1 LALKEKPYNR
11 RYFFLPSWG
20 IPKGRIGSLKII
32 IFLVAGVL
40 FVPWTLAQ
48 APKAPQPAQQGRGPF
63 KVAILPITIHS
74 PESLDYLRDGFYA
87 MFSSRMELEGRVSVM
102 EKAAVKKALSQFSG
116 EIDSGS
122 AKKLGETL
130 GADFVVFG
138 SLTKLGDSASLDLQV
153 LEVKG
158 EKAPSA
164 VYVQAKKLEEIIGQV
179 DVLARKVDEKILG
192 YPLGPAVAEKPAA
205 APRPAAQAAVVPPPV
220 FTPPPPAAQPS
231 QPSSPPPVFG
241 PPPGVRSE
249 KAFAAGDFSQ
259 SQAFPYYVRG
269 MAMGDLDGDGKNE
282 VVFIDEKNLYIY
294 RWEGAEFRLLKKIT
308 GKNANDQFMAV
319 DVADINKDGKAEVF
333 VSNFPANAYQP
344 GYRLYSFVVAF
355 QEGDFRVVA
364 SEVDWF
370 LRVVD
375 WEGKGPVLLG
385 QKKGVDVGF
394 SGPIYEIGWDG
405 QKYKDLRKAE
415 IPGAVFSPYGFVPF
429 RYDDQ
434 TYFAFIDSDFRL
446 KVLDQKGKQVWRST
460 TYYGSDIA
468 FKVKILIPST
478 AGTQGDE
485 FNFVNVRLLAR
496 GDEIIVIR
504 NLSPVGNFFKRE
516 KIFSGGEIQALV
528 WSGSTFMER
537 WKSKA
542 IEGYVVDFQLQD
554 FDTIPGKEL
563 IVAVNLPKESIL
575 SRGGTSALMV
585 SRVQ

>member
-1 LALKEKPYNR
+1 MKEKPYNR

-102 EKAAVKKALSQFSG
+102 ERAAVKKALSQFSG
-116 EIDSGS
+116 EIDSES

-138 SLTKLGDSASLDLQV
+138 SLTKLGDSASLDLNV

-158 EKAPSA
+158 EKPPSS
-164 VYVQAKKLEEIIGQV
+164 VYVQARKLEEIIGQV

-192 YPLGPAVAEKPAA
+192 YSLGPAVAEKPPEAPRQAA
-205 APRPAAQAAVVPPPV
+205 AVPPLV
-220 FTPPPPAAQPS
+220 FTPPPPAGQPS
-231 QPSSPPPVFG
+231 QPSTPPPVFA
-241 PPPGVRSE
+241 PPAGIRSE
-249 KAFAAGDFSQ
+249 KPFAAGDFSQ
-259 SQAFPYYVRG
+259 SQSFPNRFRG

-294 RWEGAEFRLLKKIT
+294 RWEATEFRLLKKIT
-308 GKNANDQFMAV
+308 GKNATDQFMAV
-319 DVADINKDGKAEVF
+319 DVADIDKDGKAEVF
-333 VSNFPANAYQP
+333 VTNFPENAYQP
-344 GYRLYSFVVAF
+344 GFRLHSFVVAF
-355 QEGDFRVVA
+355 KEGDFRVVA
-364 SEVDWF
+364 SELDWF

-385 QKKGVDVGF
+385 QSKGIDQGF
-394 SGPIYEIGWDG
+394 YGPIYEIGWDG

-415 IPGAVFSPYGFVPF
+415 IPGAVYSPYGFVPF
-429 RYDDQ
+429 RYGDQ
-434 TYFAFIDSDFRL
+434 TYFAYIDSDFRM

-485 FNFVNVRLLAR
+485 FSFVNVRLLAR

-516 KIFSGGEIQALV
+516 QIFSGGEIQALV
-528 WSGSTFMER
+528 WSGNTFIER
-537 WKSKA
+537 WKSKT
-542 IEGYVVDFQLQD
+542 IEGYVADFQLQD

-563 IVAVNLPKESIL
+563 IVALNLPKESIL
-575 SRGGTSALMV
+575 SLEAKSALMV
-585 SRVQ
+585 GRVQ